1 MRYWKYI
8 IAIVVVTVLSKVFIY
23 TYANAISNTVEDYT
37 EWEFVVYDQEVTFYY
52 ADPDSIT

>member
-37 EWEFVVYDQEVTFYY
+37 EWEFVVYDQEENFYY
-52 ADPDSIT
+52 VDLNTII